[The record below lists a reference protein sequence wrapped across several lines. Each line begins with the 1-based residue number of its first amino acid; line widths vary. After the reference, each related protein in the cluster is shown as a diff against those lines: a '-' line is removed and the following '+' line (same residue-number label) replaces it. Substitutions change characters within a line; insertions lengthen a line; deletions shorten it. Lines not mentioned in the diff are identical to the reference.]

1 MKDKVAILIPT
12 LNEEMSIGQVIDRM
26 PVEDLSNKDYEM
38 SIYVIDGNS
47 VDRTQQIAV
56 EKGAEL
62 ILEKRP
68 GKGVAMQTAF
78 KRIAADYLI
87 MIDGDNTYP
96 PEKIV
101 DFLDLLKNYDIVLGS
116 RLRGNIADGAMP
128 KINVFGNFAL
138 TLIARALY
146 RKKVTDVC
154 TGFWGFRGEAINS
167 MELVAQGFEIEA
179 DMFAECARHD
189 FSIAELPIDYSKR
202 EDRPKLS
209 SINDGLR
216 IGLFLFKKRCR
227 NGRGQKR

>member
-26 PVEDLSNKDYEM
+26 PVEDLSNKGYEM

-47 VDRTQQIAV
+47 IDRTQQIAV

-68 GKGVAMQTAF
+68 GKGAAMQTAF

-146 RKKVTDVC
+146 GKKVTDVC
-154 TGFWGFRGEAINS
+154 TGFWGFRGEAVNT

-209 SINDGLR
+209 SIDDGLR
-216 IGLFLFKKRCR
+216 IGLFLFKKRYR

>member
-138 TLIARALY
+138 TLIARVLY

-216 IGLFLFKKRCR
+216 IGLFLFKKRYR

>member
-26 PVEDLSNKDYEM
+26 PVEDLSNKGYEM

-47 VDRTQQIAV
+47 IDRTQQIAV

-68 GKGVAMQTAF
+68 GKGAAMQTAF

-146 RKKVTDVC
+146 GKKVTDVC
-154 TGFWGFRGEAINS
+154 TGFWGFRGEAVNT
-167 MELVAQGFEIEA
+167 MKLVAQGFEIEA

-209 SINDGLR
+209 SIDDGLR
-216 IGLFLFKKRCR
+216 IGLFLFKKRYR

>member
-1 MKDKVAILIPT
+1 MKDKVAVLIPT
-12 LNEEMSIGQVIDRM
+12 LNEEMSVGQVIDRI
-26 PVEDLSNKDYEM
+26 PVEDLSNKGYEM

-47 VDRTQQIAV
+47 IDGTQHIAV

-68 GKGVAMQTAF
+68 GKGAAMQTAF
-78 KRIAADYLI
+78 KRITADYFI

-101 DFLDLLKNYDIVLGS
+101 DFLNLLKSYDIVLGS
-116 RLRGNIADGAMP
+116 RLRGKIEDGAMP

-146 RKKVTDVC
+146 GKKVTDVC
-154 TGFWGFRGEAINS
+154 TGFWGFTREVINS

-179 DMFAECARHD
+179 DMYGECARHG
-189 FSIAELPIDYSKR
+189 FRIVELPIDYHKR

-209 SINDGLR
+209 SIDDGLR
-216 IGLFLFKKRCR
+216 IGLFLFKKRYR

>member
-1 MKDKVAILIPT
+1 MKGKVAVLIPT
-12 LNEEMSIGQVIDRM
+12 LNEEMSIGQVIDRI
-26 PVEDLSNKDYEM
+26 PVEHLSNKGYEM
-38 SIYVIDGNS
+38 SIYVVDGNS
-47 VDRTQQIAV
+47 IDRTQHIAK

-68 GKGVAMQTAF
+68 GKGAAMQTAF
-78 KRIAADYLI
+78 KRIDADYFI

-116 RLRGNIADGAMP
+116 RLRGKIEDGAMP
-128 KINVFGNFAL
+128 KINIFGNFAL

-146 RKKVTDVC
+146 GKKVTDVC
-154 TGFWGFRGEAINS
+154 TGFWGFRGETISS

-179 DMFAECARHD
+179 DMYAECSRHG
-189 FSIAELPIDYSKR
+189 FSIVELPIDYRKR

-209 SINDGLR
+209 SIDDGLK
-216 IGLFLFKKRCR
+216 IGLFLFKKRYR
-227 NGRGQKR
+227 NGRG

>member
-26 PVEDLSNKDYEM
+26 PVEDLSNKGYEM

-68 GKGVAMQTAF
+68 GKGAAMQTAF

-138 TLIARALY
+138 TLIARVLY

-216 IGLFLFKKRCR
+216 IGLFLFKKRYR

>member
-209 SINDGLR
+209 SIDDGLR
-216 IGLFLFKKRCR
+216 IGLFLFKKRYR

>member
-26 PVEDLSNKDYEM
+26 PVEDLSNKGYEM

-68 GKGVAMQTAF
+68 GKGAAMQTAF
-78 KRIAADYLI
+78 KRITADYLI

-138 TLIARALY
+138 TLIARVLY

-209 SINDGLR
+209 SIDDGLR
-216 IGLFLFKKRCR
+216 IGLFLFKKRYR

>member
-68 GKGVAMQTAF
+68 GKGAAMQTAF

-138 TLIARALY
+138 TLIARVLY

-209 SINDGLR
+209 SIDDGLR
-216 IGLFLFKKRCR
+216 IGLFLFKKRYR